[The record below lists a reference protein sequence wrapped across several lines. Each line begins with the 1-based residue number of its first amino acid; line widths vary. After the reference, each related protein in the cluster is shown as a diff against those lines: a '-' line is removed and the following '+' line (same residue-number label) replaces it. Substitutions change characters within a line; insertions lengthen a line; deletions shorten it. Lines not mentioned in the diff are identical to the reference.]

1 MTAIASRTSTT
12 PSDPNADVILAE
24 RADVLARPERY
35 RVLTGDRPTGA
46 LHLGHYLGT
55 LRERVRLQ
63 DAGVETFVV
72 VADYQVVTD
81 RIDPSA
87 VRANVHEL
95 VLDYLAVG
103 IDPQRSTVF
112 VHSALPELGQ
122 LMLPLLSAT

>member
-55 LRERVRLQ
+55 LRARVRLQ
-63 DAGVETFVV
+63 DAGVQTYVV
-72 VADYQVVTD
+72 VADYQVITD
-81 RIDPSA
+81 RVDTSEVATSI
-87 VRANVHEL
+87 REL
-95 VLDYLAVG
+95 VLDYLACG
-103 IDPQRSTVF
+103 I
-112 VHSALPELGQ
+112 
-122 LMLPLLSAT
+122 